1 MANFDSGV
9 ASYITATGKVSN
21 HFPVDNKGN
30 AFVCCTYCKYWSKF
44 HNSCDLTD
52 EIIVM
57 PDKFVGYHCPLKEME
72 VE

>member
-30 AFVCCTYCKYWSKF
+30 AFVCCTYVITSYSIHYTKLYEF
-44 HNSCDLTD
+44 TLLH
-52 EIIVM
+52 I
-57 PDKFVGYHCPLKEME
+57 
-72 VE
+72 